1 MTDISHKIEPIY
13 VADTHTIIWHLK
25 DDKKL
30 KAATIK
36 IFEAAERGETEIV
49 ISAITILELYYANKK
64 WKIFPDFAEVYTV
77 LQSKPYI
84 RIVEFASRDVLE
96 FDDLAAVPEMHDR
109 IIVGLAKRLD
119 VPLMTVDEKIIAAG
133 LATIVQ

>member
-1 MTDISHKIEPIY
+1 MTDISQKIEPIY

-64 WKIFPDFAEVYTV
+64 WKIFPDFAEVYTA

-133 LATIVQ
+133 LVTIVQ